1 MEEPEQSETPPEY
14 DRAEPH
20 YFGMTPPAVVAA
32 LGGVAGLAGIVLLAT
47 GSLAV
52 GILLLVAGL
61 LLTFVFLEQARHRPS
76 TQLDHVAIAAIDNS
90 RAYAGFTGVTVF
102 AWTRAG
108 REVAR
113 RRMEARLIARR
124 RAKVQYELGGAVH
137 EADDTR
143 VETLNAQMATLDG
156 ELERCLRDT
165 RVAVAKARL
174 RMRQER
180 DAIAATQVRR
190 PAP

>member
-1 MEEPEQSETPPEY
+1 MEPEEFETPPEY
-14 DRAEPH
+14 ERAEPH
-20 YFGMTPPAVVAA
+20 YFGMTPPAVVAV
-32 LGGVAGLAGIVLLAT
+32 LGVVAGLAGIVLLAT
-47 GSLAV
+47 GSQAV

-90 RAYAGFTGVTVF
+90 RAYAGFTGATVF
-102 AWTRAG
+102 AWTKAG

-143 VETLNAQMATLDG
+143 AETLNAQMTTLDG

-190 PAP
+190 PVR

>member
-1 MEEPEQSETPPEY
+1 MEPEELETPPEY
-14 DRAEPH
+14 ERAEPH
-20 YFGMTPPAVVAA
+20 YFGMTPPALVAA
-32 LGGVAGLAGIVLLAT
+32 LGGAAVLAGIVLLAT

-52 GILLLVAGL
+52 GVLLLVAGL
-61 LLTFVFLEQARHRPS
+61 LLGFVFLEQARHRPS
-76 TQLDHVAIAAIDNS
+76 THLDHVAISAIDNS

-102 AWTRAG
+102 AWTKAG

-113 RRMEARLIARR
+113 RRMEAKLIARK
-124 RAKVQYELGGAVH
+124 RAKLQYELGGAVH
-137 EADDTR
+137 EGDDMR
-143 VETLNAQMATLDG
+143 AETLNAEMATLDG
-156 ELERCLRDT
+156 ELQRCLREM

-190 PAP
+190 PAR

>member
-1 MEEPEQSETPPEY
+1 MEEPEEFETPPDYE
-14 DRAEPH
+14 RAEPH
-20 YFGMTPPAVVAA
+20 YFGMTPPALVAA
-32 LGGVAGLAGIVLLAT
+32 LGGVAVLAGIVLLAT

-61 LLTFVFLEQARHRPS
+61 LLVFVFLEQARHRPS
-76 TQLDHVAIAAIDNS
+76 TQLDRAAIAAIDNS
-90 RAYAGFTGVTVF
+90 RAFAGFTGVTVF
-102 AWTRAG
+102 AWTKAG

-113 RRMEARLIARR
+113 RRMEAKLLARR

-137 EADDTR
+137 EGDDTR
-143 VETLNAQMATLDG
+143 ATSLNEQMTTLDG
-156 ELERCLRDT
+156 ELERCLRET

-190 PAP
+190 PAR

>member
-1 MEEPEQSETPPEY
+1 MEEQQEFETPPEY
-14 DRAEPH
+14 ERAEPQ
-20 YFGMTPPAVVAA
+20 YFGMTPPALVAA
-32 LGGVAGLAGIVLLAT
+32 LGVVAGLAGIVLLAT

-76 TQLDHVAIAAIDNS
+76 TQLDHVAIAAIDSS
-90 RAYAGFTGVTVF
+90 RAYAGLTGVTVF
-102 AWTRAG
+102 AWTKAG

-143 VETLNAQMATLDG
+143 VETLNAQMTTLDG

-190 PAP
+190 PAR